1 VLQLLDGWLS
11 IIFILKNFVFYL
23 HFFYRTA
30 GDMMV
35 GLITKCY
42 GAPKVKTK
50 DIAIKITLMFIE
62 IEKQDVVIEEL
73 VKGMDH
79 KFPKI
84 ISTCIRA
91 ATQAIK

>member
-1 VLQLLDGWLS
+1 MLRLLDGWLS
-11 IIFILKNFVFYL
+11 IVFILNNFVFQL
-23 HFFYRTA
+23 NFFYRTA
-30 GDMMV
+30 VDIMV
-35 GLITKCY
+35 GLITKCF

-84 ISTCIRA
+84 VSTCIIA
-91 ATQAIK
+91 AKQAIK

>member
-1 VLQLLDGWLS
+1 MLI
-11 IIFILKNFVFYL
+11 IIFILITIAFQIYFTNSTV
-23 HFFYRTA
+23 
-30 GDMMV
+30 GDVMT

-42 GAPKVKTK
+42 GAPKTKTK
-50 DIAIKITLMFIE
+50 DIAIQISLMFIE

-73 VKGMDH
+73 IKGMDH

-84 ISTCIRA
+84 VSTCIKA

>member
-1 VLQLLDGWLS
+1 M
-11 IIFILKNFVFYL
+11 L
-23 HFFYRTA
+23 HIYFTNSTA
-30 GDMMV
+30 GDVMA

-42 GAPKVKTK
+42 GAPKSKTK
-50 DIAIKITLMFIE
+50 DIAIQITLMFIE

-73 VKGMDH
+73 VKGLDH

-84 ISTCIRA
+84 VSTCIKA